1 MGKVGKQ
8 SNTITELS
16 KTVEVLKHFS
26 ASLDKD
32 HREMVNGGENYY
44 FKFSMNF
51 LSMIFS
57 KSVFPFDVSV

>member
-8 SNTITELS
+8 SNTVTELS

-26 ASLDKD
+26 ATLDKD
-32 HREMVNGGENYY
+32 HREMVNGGENHY

-51 LSMIFS
+51 LIYDIF
-57 KSVFPFDVSV
+57 